1 MRNFKTYADENNIY
15 SVDMMMA
22 YVNQDHPDVI
32 KVPLTEIDWQL
43 DQQVWGTYSP
53 RQVMEKPHTKKY
65 AENRESIRKADLSFP
80 IFMTSQ
86 HKIIDGY
93 HRLIKATETKQDS
106 IKAYIFSP
114 TLMRK
119 FIINKNKDFVQV
131 HQNMEIYELLE
142 LYRKRFEK
150 T

>member
-1 MRNFKTYADENNIY
+1 MPNFKTFTDENNIY

-22 YVNQDHPDVI
+22 YVNQDHPVSI
-32 KVPLTEIDWQL
+32 KVPLAEIDWQL
-43 DQQVWGTYSP
+43 DQSVWGTYTP

-65 AENRESIRKADLSFP
+65 AENRELIRKADLSFP

-93 HRLIKATETKQDS
+93 HRLIKATETKQTT

-119 FIINKNKDFVQV
+119 FIINKNRDFVQV
-131 HQNMEIYELLE
+131 HQNMKIYELLE

>member
-22 YVNQDHPDVI
+22 YVNQDHPPIIQVS
-32 KVPLTEIDWQL
+32 LEEIDWQL
-43 DQQVWGTYSP
+43 DQLVWGTYSP
-53 RQVMEKPHTKKY
+53 RQVIDKPHTKKY
-65 AENRESIRKADLSFP
+65 AENRERIRKADLSFP

-86 HKIIDGY
+86 YKIIDGY
-93 HRLIKATETKQDS
+93 HRLIKATETKQTK

-119 FIINKNKDFVQV
+119 FIINKNRDFVQV
-131 HQNMEIYELLE
+131 HQNMEIHELLE